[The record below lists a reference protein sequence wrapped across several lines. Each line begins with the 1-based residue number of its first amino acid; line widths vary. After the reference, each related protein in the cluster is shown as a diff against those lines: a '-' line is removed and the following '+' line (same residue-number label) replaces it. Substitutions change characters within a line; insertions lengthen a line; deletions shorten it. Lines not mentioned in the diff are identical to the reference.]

1 MLRHYDVYEQVNY
14 GVYMPKKRESFMDN
28 EQENRENT
36 ILGNNDLPVE
46 LTVGEDDGSYKLSFS
61 ENDKEY
67 LPECI

>member
-36 ILGNNDLPVE
+36 ILGNRCTETECFWLN
-46 LTVGEDDGSYKLSFS
+46 LTIYHHFG
-61 ENDKEY
+61 
-67 LPECI
+67 